1 MNKMQILNIFKRKD
15 KKKSHGIR
23 RKRRITRMHSIKFK
37 LISFAAVVGIIFL
50 FFFIDSFRE
59 FKSSHYILNFCNFTV
74 KKIQVIGIKNVTRNK
89 IDQIV
94 ASQSTKIIS
103 QIDIDKI
110 KEDVEKIEWVDRVYI
125 QRRLP
130 SILRIEVI
138 ERHPVAI
145 WQNKKKNY
153 LVDKSGKIIHSTISK
168 DFSSLPIIV
177 GELAPSTAFQI
188 INATLHFPELK
199 KRITGYICI
208 RGRRWNIE
216 MDNSLIVKL
225 PGENNHNAL
234 SVLSDM
240 VKHNKISNVLMESID
255 LRDEDRVIIKFKEK
269 HVNSIKKN
277 KKSKTSV

>member
-1 MNKMQILNIFKRKD
+1 MEIFSIFKRKD
-15 KKKSHGIR
+15 KKKSHGLR
-23 RKRRITRMHSIKFK
+23 RKRRISRMNSMKFK
-37 LISFAAVVGIIFL
+37 LISFAIFISVIFL
-50 FFFIDSFRE
+50 FFFIDSFSG
-59 FKSSHYILNFCNFTV
+59 FKASHQILNFFHFNV
-74 KKIQVIGIKNVTRNK
+74 KKVQVVGMKNITKNK

-94 ASQSTKIIS
+94 SSQSTKIIS

-110 KEDVEKIEWVDRVYI
+110 KEDVGKIEWVDRVYI

-130 SILRIEVI
+130 SILRIEII
-138 ERHPVAI
+138 ERQPVAI

-168 DFSSLPIIV
+168 DFSALPIIV
-177 GELAPSTAFQI
+177 GEQAPSTAFQI
-188 INATLHFPELK
+188 INATQHFSNLK

-225 PGENNHNAL
+225 PGEHNHNAL
-234 SVLSDM
+234 SILSDM
-240 VKHNKISNVLMESID
+240 VKHNKISHVLMESID

-269 HVNSIKKN
+269 YVNSIRKNKKN
-277 KKSKTSV
+277 KTTI